1 LCGWPFFPVKSFTTF
16 EFRVDRHLGMAQSP
30 FCSRFLAPI
39 GVRVMCF
46 NAIQQSTLAA
56 AQWET
61 LLVILASAVPPR
73 ISLYLRF
80 EIRFLL
86 YLPIV
91 NPTQYALV
99 LITLTRVSTVG
110 PVSVTSPHLCA
121 LIPLGN

>member
-1 LCGWPFFPVKSFTTF
+1 
-16 EFRVDRHLGMAQSP
+16 MAQSP

-39 GVRVMCF
+39 GVRVMF
-46 NAIQQSTLAA
+46 FGTIQQFTLAA
-56 AQWET
+56 AQSET

-91 NPTQYALV
+91 NPTQYALFS
-99 LITLTRVSTVG
+99 ITPTQVSPVR
-110 PVSVTSPHLCA
+110 PVSVTNPHLCT